1 MEELENFVKQI
12 LAIPKEVLASYTP
25 EQKARIKDFLGRART
40 KLQEQQQTQ
49 IPQGAE
55 YLYALAGGNLNAF
68 KSYAAQFPNAA
79 FNAMARN
86 PASLANIYNQ
96 LHSRITMPQG
106 EVSDGIP
113 KAELQSSNVYGY
125 QYDPRSQ
132 SLRVKFNGKD
142 IQGDGPIYQYDGV
155 PPFVFKMIA
164 SGAVPAKTNGS
175 NRFGTWWTGKKPSL
189 GASVNELLKIAGFPY
204 QRLT

>member
-1 MEELENFVKQI
+1 MEELRNLINEI
-12 LAIPKEVLASYTP
+12 LAIPKEVLNSYSP
-25 EQKARIKDFLGRART
+25 EQKAKLKDFLNRAKA
-40 KLQEQQQTQ
+40 KLQTTQ

-68 KSYAAQFPNAA
+68 RNYASQFPNAA

-96 LHSRITMPQG
+96 LHNRITMPQG
-106 EVSDGIP
+106 EVSEGIP

-125 QYDPRSQ
+125 QYDPRSK

-142 IQGDGPIYQYDGV
+142 VQGDGPIYQYDGV

-164 SGAVPAKTNGS
+164 AGAIPAKTDGS
-175 NRFGTWWTGKKPSL
+175 NKWGMWFRGKMPSL

-204 QRLT
+204 KKIS

>member
-1 MEELENFVKQI
+1 MEELRNLINEI
-12 LAIPKEVLASYTP
+12 LAIPKEVLNSYSP
-25 EQKARIKDFLGRART
+25 EQKAKLKDFLNRAKA
-40 KLQEQQQTQ
+40 KLQTTQ

-68 KSYAAQFPNAA
+68 RNYASQFPNAA

-96 LHSRITMPQG
+96 LHNRITMPQG
-106 EVSDGIP
+106 EVSEGIP

-125 QYDPRSQ
+125 QYDPRSK
-132 SLRVKFNGKD
+132 SLRVKFNGRD
-142 IQGDGPIYQYDGV
+142 VQEDGPIYQYDNV

-164 SGAVPAKTNGS
+164 SGAVPAKTTGR
-175 NRFGTWWTGKKPSL
+175 NRFGAWWQGKSPSL

-204 QRLT
+204 QRLS

>member
-1 MEELENFVKQI
+1 MEELKNFVRKI
-12 LAIPKEVLASYTP
+12 MATPKEILDSYTP
-25 EQKARIKDFLGRART
+25 EQKARIKNFLEKART
-40 KLQEQQQTQ
+40 KLQTTQ

-68 KSYAAQFPNAA
+68 RNYASQFPNAA

-132 SLRVKFNGKD
+132 SLKVKFNGKD
-142 IQGDGPIYQYDGV
+142 VQQDGPIYQYDGV
-155 PPFVFKMIA
+155 PPSVFKMIA
-164 SGAVPAKTNGS
+164 SGAIPAKTTGRNKYGMW
-175 NRFGTWWTGKKPSL
+175 FLGKKPSL

>member
-1 MEELENFVKQI
+1 MEELKNFVRKI
-12 LAIPKEVLASYTP
+12 MATPKEVLNSYTP
-25 EQKARIKDFLGRART
+25 EQKARIKDFLEKART
-40 KLQEQQQTQ
+40 KLQTTE

-68 KSYAAQFPNAA
+68 RNYASQFPNAA

-96 LHSRITMPQG
+96 LHNRITMPQG

-142 IQGDGPIYQYDGV
+142 VQGDGPIYQYDGV

-164 SGAVPAKTNGS
+164 SGAIPAKTTGRNKYGM
-175 NRFGTWWTGKKPSL
+175 WWQGKSPSL
-189 GASVNELLKIAGFPY
+189 GSSVNELLKIAGFPY